1 MTFCSVV
8 YITSYVLLKCATRL
22 GTAYCKL
29 ARNGLK

>member
-1 MTFCSVV
+1 MPFCYVV
-8 YITSYVLLKCATRL
+8 YITSYVLLKYATRL